1 MAVSGSSFA
10 ELMAEM
16 MAMPVDPTDPGPLSN
31 RPATMYGT
39 TIPFHILSWVA
50 VFARLYTRFRVIR
63 DPGWDDLV
71 VVLAAL
77 FNLGSLV
84 GFLGCIEYGMGKHL
98 ALLPVATVST
108 TMKWLYVQQAC
119 YNTTTALIKISL
131 LLQYLRLFSSR
142 TILHR
147 ICLVLLIT
155 VSLWGFA
162 YGFMSWFPCFPVS
175 GFWNRYQTPEPVCY
189 GFGMK
194 DGESAFGTFVSA
206 AATNM
211 ALDTMIFLVPMCEY
225 LKPGL
230 GKRAGVALTGL
241 FMLGSVVVL
250 MSILR
255 LWSVT
260 KHSDGNTPSNLDFT
274 WWYPFT
280 LILSCLE
287 VDFAIMC
294 ASMPIFWP
302 VVFASL
308 SQIFVTK
315 EVRVTHHQRLTGSSE
330 QGMCIGAEYE
340 LGDGRTTSLKSHTSR
355 DGLTGNEKLGAV
367 VMTNYNDE
375 MVRDHVTGKR
385 TMEVG
390 IEGKWRNLKD

>member
-1 MAVSGSSFA
+1 
-10 ELMAEM
+10 
-16 MAMPVDPTDPGPLSN
+16 
-31 RPATMYGT
+31 
-39 TIPFHILSWVA
+39 
-50 VFARLYTRFRVIR
+50 
-63 DPGWDDLV
+63 
-71 VVLAAL
+71 LAAD
-77 FNLGSLV
+77 
-84 GFLGCIEYGMGKHL
+84 FLL
-98 ALLPVATVST
+98 
-108 TMKWLYVQQAC
+108 
-119 YNTTTALIKISL
+119 
-131 LLQYLRLFSSR
+131 
-142 TILHR
+142 TIL
-147 ICLVLLIT
+147 
-155 VSLWGFA
+155 
-162 YGFMSWFPCFPVS
+162 
-175 GFWNRYQTPEPVCY
+175 NR
-189 GFGMK
+189 
-194 DGESAFGTFVSA
+194 
-206 AATNM
+206 
-211 ALDTMIFLVPMCEY
+211 
-225 LKPGL
+225 
-230 GKRAGVALTGL
+230 
-241 FMLGSVVVL
+241 VVL